1 MLKFHAMAMGGPSEA
16 PGMRALKTNACA
28 GTEKPPAGLSEAPL
42 GVSQRLS
49 GAKNSMSFPWGAAC
63 GGHRYGCL
71 GELGGRGQSL
81 GPLGTGRCVSGMRAC
96 TGRAHALSPLSGRS
110 WATHR
115 GSAISGHSARKP
127 PRISAPHRHTLCA
140 CASGK
145 NRGACVETGLCV
157 PRPLRVPHVQKFWS
171 ACTDRPM

>member
-96 TGRAHALSPLSGRS
+96 TQHAHMR
-110 WATHR
+110 R
-115 GSAISGHSARKP
+115 FVK
-127 PRISAPHRHTLCA
+127 CQ
-140 CASGK
+140 K
-145 NRGACVETGLCV
+145 
-157 PRPLRVPHVQKFWS
+157 RPLHR
-171 ACTDRPM
+171 RPARAGLS

>member
-1 MLKFHAMAMGGPSEA
+1 
-16 PGMRALKTNACA
+16 MRALKSNACA

-96 TGRAHALSPLSGRS
+96 TQHACAHASVCEVPET
-110 WATHR
+110 AT
-115 GSAISGHSARKP
+115 SQ
-127 PRISAPHRHTLCA
+127 
-140 CASGK
+140 
-145 NRGACVETGLCV
+145 ETGARRSEL
-157 PRPLRVPHVQKFWS
+157 
-171 ACTDRPM
+171 T